1 MGSRSCLSKMS
12 PAQGVSTMILS
23 GNWPRTAMSA
33 SLGAPNAGRNL
44 RAHSLPATT
53 LRILPATRPPRPAT
67 GYWKSR
73 GHRLVLVRPG
83 FASRLNL
90 TLTYPRNGTAS
101 TTLSSSLRPH
111 FLGLTGRRPFQ
122 VYTMPTMAS
131 PPQKPESLD
140 IELLVDSIPP
150 PLPLGSRPWI

>member
-1 MGSRSCLSKMS
+1 MGRRSRVSKMS
-12 PAQGVSTMILS
+12 PAQGVRTMILS

-33 SLGAPNAGRNL
+33 SPGPPNAGRDL
-44 RAHSLPATT
+44 HAHSLPATT
-53 LRILPATRPPRPAT
+53 LRILPATRPPRP
-67 GYWKSR
+67 GYWLLEVAGPPR
-73 GHRLVLVRPG
+73 RPRPTR
-83 FASRLNL
+83 FRIRLNL

-140 IELLVDSIPP
+140 SELLVDSIPP